1 MLLFEKNDGN
11 KRDFIR
17 QETLV
22 LLLCVAFLTPK
33 VYILMFFIITKE
45 VSLTVASY
53 FCIHD
58 IFSYILTSFEYEIY

>member
-1 MLLFEKNDGN
+1 MLFFEKNESN

-53 FCIHD
+53 FCTYK
-58 IFSYILTSFEYEIY
+58 IFSYILTHFEYEIF